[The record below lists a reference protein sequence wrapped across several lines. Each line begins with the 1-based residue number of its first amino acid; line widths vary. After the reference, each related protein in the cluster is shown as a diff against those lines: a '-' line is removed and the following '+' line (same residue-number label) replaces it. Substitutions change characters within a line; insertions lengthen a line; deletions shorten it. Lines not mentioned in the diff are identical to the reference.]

1 MRYFFFK
8 CIIDSGDFMLRTS
21 LIITL
26 ICVLID
32 QIVKIIIMS
41 FMGINSSVIL
51 IPNFFSLTYVE
62 NDGAAWSIFSGNRL
76 FLIAISIV
84 ALILV
89 YWYFL
94 KNRDMKNFEMINYS
108 ILIGGI
114 MGNLLDRIKFGRVID
129 YLDFK
134 IFGYNFPVFNFADI
148 CIVISVIL
156 LLIYNLKDRNEQKNA
171 EDNC

>member
-1 MRYFFFK
+1 MNN
-8 CIIDSGDFMLRTS
+8 GDFMLQKS
-21 LIITL
+21 LIVTL
-26 ICVLID
+26 ICLLID

-41 FMGINSSVIL
+41 IMGINSSIIL
-51 IPNFFSLTYVE
+51 IPDFFSLTYVE
-62 NDGAAWSIFSGNRL
+62 NDGAAWSIFSGNRF

-89 YWYFL
+89 YWYFI

-148 CIVISVIL
+148 CIVVSVIL
-156 LLIYNLKDRNEQKNA
+156 LLIYSFKDRNEQKDA
-171 EDNC
+171 EDNY